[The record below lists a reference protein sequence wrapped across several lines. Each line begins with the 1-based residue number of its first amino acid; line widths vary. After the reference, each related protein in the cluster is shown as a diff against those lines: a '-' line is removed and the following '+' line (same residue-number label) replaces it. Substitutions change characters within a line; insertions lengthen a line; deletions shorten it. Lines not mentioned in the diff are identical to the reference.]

1 MKRKIAYALA
11 ALLLLAAPVWA
22 QTLLEVQVATAIS
35 LKLDQNVRLPK
46 GSYRALGPGVKR
58 WLGKLRNAK
67 DYGNW
72 EAYVAKGLA
81 KRMRPVYVQQVSAAF
96 AQAGYLLESN
106 RKFRV
111 GNEVHQQYVFENM
124 TGRRAMLY
132 VIEAPDA
139 LVWLVGW
146 SN

>member
-1 MKRKIAYALA
+1 MKKILF
-11 ALLLLAAPVWA
+11 LIVVLFVITPTLA

-67 DYGNW
+67 GYGNW

-81 KRMRPVYVQQVSAAF
+81 KRLRPVYVQQVSAAF

-106 RKFRV
+106 RKFTV
-111 GNEVHQQYVFENM
+111 GNEVHQQYIFESM
-124 TGRRAMLY
+124 AGRRAMLY

>member
-1 MKRKIAYALA
+1 MKRKIAYVLA
-11 ALLLLAAPVWA
+11 ALLLLAAPALA
-22 QTLLEVQVATAIS
+22 QTLLEVQLATAIS

-46 GSYRALGPGVKR
+46 GSYRALGPGVGR
-58 WLGKLRNAK
+58 LIGKMRNVSGFGK
-67 DYGNW
+67 W
-72 EAYVAKGLA
+72 EAYVARGVA
-81 KRMRPVYVQQVSAAF
+81 KRLRPAYVQQVSAAF

-106 RKFRV
+106 RKFSV

-124 TGRRAMLY
+124 EGRRAMLY

-139 LVWLVGW
+139 LIWLVGW